1 MNVVMHRIQCMS
13 EWKALRQQWRSQRIA
28 FVPTM
33 GNLHAGHL
41 SLVKRAKECADK
53 VVVSIYVNPMQFA
66 PTEDFASYPR
76 TAHADCEQLQAL
88 GVDCVLLPTESW
100 LYPAGVRETTF
111 VDTPQLGQILCG
123 TSRPTFFK
131 GVATVVLKLFNLVKP
146 DIAIF
151 GEKDYQQSLVI
162 KKMVSDLLLDIDIV
176 TMPIFRESDGLAMSS
191 RNQYLNP
198 DERKTA
204 SLLYQVI
211 SELSQQIQNQKQA
224 NNGLLINLA
233 KQKLTR
239 LGFEVDYL
247 ALRKQADL
255 TAPSAADQALILL
268 VAAVL
273 GKTRLIDNVCF
284 KRELEKRAGVETH
297 DNFEQITAIHAD

>member
-1 MNVVMHRIQCMS
+1 MTEMHCIQS
-13 EWKALRQQWRSQRIA
+13 TNEWKSLRQQWMSQRIA

-76 TAHADCEQLQAL
+76 TVQLDCEKLQAE
-88 GVDCVLLPTESW
+88 GVDCVLLPTEAW
-100 LYPAGVRETTF
+100 LYPSGVKETTF

-131 GVATVVLKLFNLVKP
+131 GVATVVLKLFNLVRP
-146 DIAIF
+146 QVAIF
-151 GEKDYQQSLVI
+151 GEKDYQQSLII
-162 KKMVSDLLLDIDIV
+162 KKMVSDLLLEIQII
-176 TMPIFRESDGLAMSS
+176 TMPIFREQDGLAMSS
-191 RNQYLNP
+191 RNQYLTQE
-198 DERKTA
+198 ERQTA
-204 SLLYQVI
+204 KLLYQVL
-211 SELSQQIQNQKQA
+211 SELSQQIQNQKLA
-224 NNGLLINLA
+224 DTGLLVNFA

-247 ALRKQADL
+247 ALRKQEDL
-255 TAPSAADQALILL
+255 TAPGASDTDLILL
-268 VAAVL
+268 AAAIL
-273 GKTRLIDNVCF
+273 GKTRLIDNLCF
-284 KRELEKRAGVETH
+284 KREHATRVGVKTH
-297 DNFEQITAIHAD
+297 DEVEYTATTCAS

>member
-1 MNVVMHRIQCMS
+1 MTIMHRIDCMS
-13 EWKALRQQWRSQRIA
+13 EWKALRQQWKSQRIA

-76 TAHADCEQLQAL
+76 TVHTDCEQLQAL
-88 GVDCVLLPTESW
+88 GVDCVLLPAESW
-100 LYPAGVRETTF
+100 LYPSGVKETTF
-111 VDTPQLGQILCG
+111 IDTPQLGQILCG
-123 TSRPTFFK
+123 TSRPAFFK
-131 GVATVVLKLFNLVKP
+131 GVATVVLKLFNLVRP
-146 DIAIF
+146 DVAIF

-211 SELSQQIQNQKQA
+211 SELTQQIQNQKQT
-224 NNGLLINLA
+224 NSGLLINLA

-239 LGFEVDYL
+239 LGFDVDYL
-247 ALRKQADL
+247 ALRKQGDL
-255 TAPSAADQALILL
+255 TAPAASDQTLIVL